1 MSFRLLR
8 AAGIALGSSVIAL
21 LGTSTASAQVV
32 DSVQPE
38 AHNAADAD
46 ADASPWPA
54 QSQARHRLGSP
65 RPAAH
70 QIAVRLALG
79 HSGVVIDSREGLSVL
94 DYTARTPS
102 LWQAPLRGVLR

>member
-38 AHNAADAD
+38 AHNASDAD
-46 ADASPWPA
+46 APSWPA
-54 QSQARHRLGSP
+54 QPQARHGLGSP

-102 LWQAPLRGVLR
+102 LWQAPLRGLLH

>member
-8 AAGIALGSSVIAL
+8 AAGIALGSSVVAL

-38 AHNAADAD
+38 THNASNADAP
-46 ADASPWPA
+46 PWRA
-54 QSQARHRLGSP
+54 QLQARHRLGSP

-70 QIAVRLALG
+70 QIALRLALG

-102 LWQAPLRGVLR
+102 LWQAPLRGLLR